1 MELHSHF
8 NTSDFII
15 LIERWNTTQWN
26 FFIIIIETKCGLL
39 KTPKRGRRRRRRNC
53 QCSQFFQL
61 LAWPRNPRLSLK
73 CLSSSL
79 IPDCLRGYW
88 RGAGLRNEW
97 GRAGAHH
104 PAYYKGHFVA
114 RSVYA
119 DTKLPFPFMV
129 VQLCSLLHQSNSD
142 VCQQPERVPHNAFL
156 RHKHTGNVESFGS
169 VYAVKSQFVQKWVQ
183 VSSHTFARSGSSG
196 WQVNL
201 RWRLPYSKLCES

>member
-1 MELHSHF
+1 MNIIKVTFKQTLMDWHQTHEPINKTGVPSSLPVELHSHF

-26 FFIIIIETKCGLL
+26 FFIIIIETKSGLL

-79 IPDCLRGYW
+79 IPDCLQGYW

-114 RSVYA
+114 RSVCA

-129 VQLCSLLHQSNSD
+129 IQLCSLLHQSNSD
-142 VCQQPERVPHNAFL
+142 VCQQPERVPHDAFPRNTPGMWKVL
-156 RHKHTGNVESFGS
+156 
-169 VYAVKSQFVQKWVQ
+169 
-183 VSSHTFARSGSSG
+183 ARYT
-196 WQVNL
+196 L
-201 RWRLPYSKLCES
+201 

>member
-15 LIERWNTTQWN
+15 LTERWNTTQWN

-61 LAWPRNPRLSLK
+61 LTWPRNPRLSLK

-88 RGAGLRNEW
+88 RGAGLQNEW

-104 PAYYKGHFVA
+104 PAYCKGHFMA
-114 RSVYA
+114 RSVCA
-119 DTKLPFPFMV
+119 DTKLPFPSWSFNCV
-129 VQLCSLLHQSNSD
+129 VFCIKATLTSANSL
-142 VCQQPERVPHNAFL
+142 
-156 RHKHTGNVESFGS
+156 NVYLMMHSRDTNTPGMWK
-169 VYAVKSQFVQKWVQ
+169 VLAQY
-183 VSSHTFARSGSSG
+183 T
-196 WQVNL
+196 L
-201 RWRLPYSKLCES
+201 